1 MHKLDYFA
9 VITCWHNICSPSLPR
24 LPFHQQNNSKDYTS
38 LLKKRYHTCENT
50 QKKAVRE
57 SHTLWDVCNDTHMM
71 QPRKKRILPHWSR
84 LDLFDE
90 ITPRFIWWDDICNL
104 LACFRTYCKPVSMLR
119 PSPCLW
125 AHRLT
130 TWNLKMQDPSNL
142 DYLSDAALNTENTVE
157 RNRFAVTCGCQPAP
171 RLSDV
176 CPAGPCYDFPGY
188 PVCYCPSQ
196 HPGTGSQ
203 SESQW
208 HLVRAPSHR
217 LWHNLQLETYNQ
229 LSSGSVLS
237 SLFVVCLAMSDIS
250 VPMLAMHTT
259 CGLSNG
265 WWESCGSLWF
275 QLRLAAMVSMEH
287 SWIINTKIIQSFI
300 GMLYVL
306 TSAVWN
312 EHRIHRFVL
321 NHTAIIDSYW
331 IIQPYSRTWKKPWL
345 WLHLTCILE

>member
-1 MHKLDYFA
+1 MCDALTLLLEHVHCPIKVAEIHL
-9 VITCWHNICSPSLPR
+9 PSVS
-24 LPFHQQNNSKDYTS
+24 QSKHIFS
-38 LLKKRYHTCENT
+38 SGVSQGSCVFGH
-50 QKKAVRE
+50 V
-57 SHTLWDVCNDTHMM
+57 HMM
-71 QPRKKRILPHWSR
+71 QPRKKRILQHWSR

-90 ITPRFIWWDDICNL
+90 ITPRFMWWDDICNL
-104 LACFRTYCKPVSMLR
+104 LARFRTYCKPVSMLR
-119 PSPCLW
+119 QPPCLW

-188 PVCYCPSQ
+188 SVCYCPSQ
-196 HPGTGSQ
+196 HPGTGNQ

-217 LWHNLQLETYNQ
+217 LWHNLQLDTYNQ

-250 VPMLAMHTT
+250 VPMHTT

-275 QLRLAAMVSMEH
+275 QLMLAAMVSMEH
-287 SWIINTKIIQSFI
+287 SWIINTKIVQSFI

-321 NHTAIIDSYW
+321 NQTATPYYGIHRFILNHTA
-331 IIQPYSRTWKKPWL
+331 
-345 WLHLTCILE
+345 

>member
-1 MHKLDYFA
+1 
-9 VITCWHNICSPSLPR
+9 
-24 LPFHQQNNSKDYTS
+24 
-38 LLKKRYHTCENT
+38 
-50 QKKAVRE
+50 
-57 SHTLWDVCNDTHMM
+57 
-71 QPRKKRILPHWSR
+71 
-84 LDLFDE
+84 
-90 ITPRFIWWDDICNL
+90 
-104 LACFRTYCKPVSMLR
+104 
-119 PSPCLW
+119 
-125 AHRLT
+125 
-130 TWNLKMQDPSNL
+130 MQDPSNL

-188 PVCYCPSQ
+188 SVCYCPSQ
-196 HPGTGSQ
+196 HPGTGNQ

-217 LWHNLQLETYNQ
+217 LWHNLQLDTYNQ

-250 VPMLAMHTT
+250 VPMHTT

-275 QLRLAAMVSMEH
+275 QLMLAAMVSMEH
-287 SWIINTKIIQSFI
+287 SWIINTKIVQSFI

-312 EHRIHRFVL
+312 EHRIHRFIL
-321 NHTAIIDSYW
+321 NHTA
-331 IIQPYSRTWKKPWL
+331 
-345 WLHLTCILE
+345 